1 MTILIFKK
9 LLLIR
14 MVPRSCFGVFRTF
27 KTSSSF
33 PFLLL
38 SNSPKSFGVKEKN
51 ATSDPETSPDNKRRI
66 SNANAGRIR
75 PKLKTDSKS

>member
-1 MTILIFKK
+1 MTMLIFKK

-14 MVPRSCFGVFRTF
+14 MVPRSCLGVLSTF
-27 KTSSSF
+27 KISSSF
-33 PFLLL
+33 PFLLF

-51 ATSDPETSPDNKRRI
+51 ATSEPETSPDKRRSI
-66 SNANAGRIR
+66 SNAKAGMTR